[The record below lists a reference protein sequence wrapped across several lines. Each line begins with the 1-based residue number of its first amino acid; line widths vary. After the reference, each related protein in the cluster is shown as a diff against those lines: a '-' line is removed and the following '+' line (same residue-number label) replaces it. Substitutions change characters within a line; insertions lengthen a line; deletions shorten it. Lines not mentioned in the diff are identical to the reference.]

1 MSKTDLSIVQL
12 IFSLFIFLFSGFVI
26 TFLWRRNQRNHN
38 RLVKFQLFG
47 LGFAGITLTCIF
59 LVPAWA
65 HLYTEILWY
74 KSISYDHIFFSLL
87 HLKWIR
93 LIGKHLLIA
102 LVFISS
108 NCLVAHLICPVSNEF
123 GRWTEGRTYR
133 FYRLIATIVIL
144 ISVVLALPM
153 AFFWDDFLRADNAI
167 QIDDLEPIFQL
178 PKTYFLFQFPKDRIT
193 NTWYRCLMWSNILIM
208 ALLYHFYYRRDPQT
222 LARIKISL
230 ALHTSILWLFL
241 LILSFWGCQLDIWN
255 TLFTSKVP
263 WGLGRLNGFGFIDD
277 KLVKAYRLYRIVLCL
292 FGISILSNLIW
303 RVRWIWYVSAIG
315 WMVSYLV
322 LIQAYPL
329 VSHLIKERRDPHVE
343 IPYLVNHIQ
352 ATRQA
357 FGLDSMTLRVG
368 DVTGSA
374 TLDLIEKHPE
384 VKNNIQIWDR
394 RVLYEVLTG
403 HPQRLMPYF
412 QFHPYTDVDRYR
424 INGNLRQVL
433 VAAREIDVESLPE
446 EAQDWVHRKL
456 IYTHGYGVCV
466 VPVNEFQQ
474 QDPVFW
480 VKGEKRVGDEWRL
493 VSQNDFPTITQPQ
506 IYYGELTQEYVI
518 VGTNREEV
526 DLENHEYQGEGGI
539 SLNNWIRRFA
549 FAVRFDFWRI
559 ILSTDINSEESRI
572 MFRRKI
578 GTRKATSLEIVA
590 DRVSHVAPFFRCDPD
605 PYIVVGDDGQLWWIV
620 DLYLT
625 SDHYPNSKTY
635 IDQTTLME
643 TYSEPKFDRYNYIR
657 NPAVAVI
664 NAYSGKINFYFT
676 KETTEPISLS
686 YEKAFATDDGRSLFK
701 PLQEM
706 PAGLQNHLRYPDYLT
721 RVQAEIYKDY
731 HVLDSHP
738 KNYSTIFF
746 QASDKWDIPKEKY
759 GEDNSYKSMMPYYA
773 TVSLPSSHSNSGL
786 VEFVNIIPFTP
797 PERVR
802 YMNAVM
808 VARCDD
814 EFYGQLVLY
823 NLPKDQT
830 ILGPTLA
837 EATIDTELSQ
847 DLTLWNQQGTVVI
860 RGNLL
865 VIPVENTLFY
875 IEPIYLKPE
884 GVEYP
889 DLEVITVQ
897 AGGQF
902 ASASD
907 FDGAL
912 REIYGIGVSAIN
924 KEQIQKKTNGN
935 SEAATLSL
943 EHLIQSASKN
953 YNQYLELTG
962 DGNLSK
968 AAEAFET
975 LGQNLKSLVKKE
987 YINPPPIEQTQNN
1000 Q

>member
-1 MSKTDLSIVQL
+1 
-12 IFSLFIFLFSGFVI
+12 
-26 TFLWRRNQRNHN
+26 
-38 RLVKFQLFG
+38 
-47 LGFAGITLTCIF
+47 
-59 LVPAWA
+59 
-65 HLYTEILWY
+65 
-74 KSISYDHIFFSLL
+74 
-87 HLKWIR
+87 
-93 LIGKHLLIA
+93 
-102 LVFISS
+102 
-108 NCLVAHLICPVSNEF
+108 
-123 GRWTEGRTYR
+123 
-133 FYRLIATIVIL
+133 
-144 ISVVLALPM
+144 
-153 AFFWDDFLRADNAI
+153 
-167 QIDDLEPIFQL
+167 
-178 PKTYFLFQFPKDRIT
+178 
-193 NTWYRCLMWSNILIM
+193 
-208 ALLYHFYYRRDPQT
+208 
-222 LARIKISL
+222 
-230 ALHTSILWLFL
+230 
-241 LILSFWGCQLDIWN
+241 
-255 TLFTSKVP
+255 
-263 WGLGRLNGFGFIDD
+263 
-277 KLVKAYRLYRIVLCL
+277 
-292 FGISILSNLIW
+292 
-303 RVRWIWYVSAIG
+303 
-315 WMVSYLV
+315 
-322 LIQAYPL
+322 
-329 VSHLIKERRDPHVE
+329 
-343 IPYLVNHIQ
+343 
-352 ATRQA
+352 
-357 FGLDSMTLRVG
+357 MT
-368 DVTGSA
+368 
-374 TLDLIEKHPE
+374 
-384 VKNNIQIWDR
+384 
-394 RVLYEVLTG
+394 
-403 HPQRLMPYF
+403 
-412 QFHPYTDVDRYR
+412 
-424 INGNLRQVL
+424 
-433 VAAREIDVESLPE
+433 
-446 EAQDWVHRKL
+446 KL
-456 IYTHGYGVCV
+456 IY
-466 VPVNEFQQ
+466 
-474 QDPVFW
+474 
-480 VKGEKRVGDEWRL
+480 DE
-493 VSQNDFPTITQPQ
+493 
-506 IYYGELTQEYVI
+506 
-518 VGTNREEV
+518 
-526 DLENHEYQGEGGI
+526 
-539 SLNNWIRRFA
+539 
-549 FAVRFDFWRI
+549 
-559 ILSTDINSEESRI
+559 
-572 MFRRKI
+572 
-578 GTRKATSLEIVA
+578 
-590 DRVSHVAPFFRCDPD
+590 
-605 PYIVVGDDGQLWWIV
+605 
-620 DLYLT
+620 
-625 SDHYPNSKTY
+625 
-635 IDQTTLME
+635 
-643 TYSEPKFDRYNYIR
+643 
-657 NPAVAVI
+657 
-664 NAYSGKINFYFT
+664 
-676 KETTEPISLS
+676 

-924 KEQIQKKTNGN
+924 KEQIPKKTNGN

-953 YNQYLELTG
+953 YNRYLELTG

-987 YINPPPIEQTQNN
+987 YINPPPIEQIQNN